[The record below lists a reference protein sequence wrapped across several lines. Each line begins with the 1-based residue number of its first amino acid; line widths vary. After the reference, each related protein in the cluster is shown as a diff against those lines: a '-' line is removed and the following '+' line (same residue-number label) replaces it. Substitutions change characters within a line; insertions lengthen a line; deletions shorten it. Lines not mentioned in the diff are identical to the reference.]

1 MMLQPTSGRRGFG
14 YVNDPIDKKGK
25 YNENKSIY
33 SNLICIIILVTSFD
47 QQDLNVTTP
56 NTSNE
61 VNKTQ
66 QQKPNISE
74 QATDAIKKAKD

>member
-1 MMLQPTSGRRGFG
+1 MLQPTSGRRGFG

-47 QQDLNVTTP
+47 QQDLNVIMP

-66 QQKPNISE
+66 QQQQPNISE
-74 QATDAIKKAKD
+74 QTTDAIKKAKD